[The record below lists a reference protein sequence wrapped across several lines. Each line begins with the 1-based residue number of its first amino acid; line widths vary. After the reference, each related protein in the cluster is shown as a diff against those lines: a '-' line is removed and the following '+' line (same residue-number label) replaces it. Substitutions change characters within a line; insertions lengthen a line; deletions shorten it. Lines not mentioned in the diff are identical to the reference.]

1 MERADHMK
9 HRLNYSVERAVM
21 DEECLQEV
29 AHRHPRSSP
38 SYLAS
43 RLKRSM
49 RCSVSSVRA
58 RAASILPVFSWLPH
72 YSRAWAVS
80 DFISGISGGIMHL
93 PQGMAY
99 ALLASVPPVYGLYSS
114 FYPILVY
121 FIFGT
126 SKHISVGTFAVMSV
140 MMGSV
145 AEKLVAENHF
155 STKHNVTNLTTEDVG
170 ALTEERVEV
179 VVALTFLCG
188 LFQVCM
194 GLARFG
200 FVAIYLSDPVV
211 RGFTTAT
218 AIHVMVSQLK
228 YVFGVSPK
236 RYSGPLSLLY
246 TIVDVCILLPQTNLG
261 PLVVFMI
268 STAVLIIV
276 KQLNNTWHHRLRVP
290 IPGELLMVIVATV
303 VSAYVNLDK
312 RFGVETVGEIPS
324 GLRPPTLPDVTLF
337 KDLYADAFI
346 VAIVGYSMVISLGR
360 AFAGKYHYRVDSN
373 QELLALGLS
382 NIVGG
387 LFQCFAV
394 SCSMS
399 RSLVQEASG
408 GRTQVAGA
416 ISALF
421 ILVIILKVGE
431 FFQQLPKAVLASV
444 VIVNL
449 QGMLKQFSDVHT
461 LWRTNRVDM
470 LVWIITLVSTLLLN
484 IDLGLP
490 LAIAFAVLTI
500 IFRTQLP
507 QYSLLGQIPG
517 TDLYRPVEVF
527 SQAKEITGIKIFHSS
542 ATLHFANSELY
553 LAKLSEKVKL
563 PAASVS
569 STNGVVQ
576 HGLGSS
582 ESLATLPAVPH
593 SIILDL
599 SPVNFLD
606 TVAVKTLKSILND
619 YGTLGVEVYFASCQ
633 ACVMKQLEQSDF
645 FTGAVT
651 KRCFFASV
659 HDAVLHIQGLRT
671 ERCSNSE
678 VAYETIL

>member
-1 MERADHMK
+1 MQHSVAESISSTQELNCHLLYEINWANQLRK
-9 HRLNYSVERAVM
+9 QIPEVKRPIVHRNL
-21 DEECLQEV
+21 
-29 AHRHPRSSP
+29 RSTEKS
-38 SYLAS
+38 A
-43 RLKRSM
+43 
-49 RCSVSSVRA
+49 CSVSSVRA

-553 LAKLSEKVKL
+553 LAKLSEKVKGVTCSWVFFCL
-563 PAASVS
+563 PVS
-569 STNGVVQ
+569 TAFPLRKHRKENGTKQSTETND
-576 HGLGSS
+576 HI
-582 ESLATLPAVPH
+582 
-593 SIILDL
+593 SICQGNTYVCRQI
-599 SPVNFLD
+599 
-606 TVAVKTLKSILND
+606 LKSD
-619 YGTLGVEVYFASCQ
+619 DQTVKFRSCCKMDAVSFSVEHISLHQWKMALQVPSQ
-633 ACVMKQLEQSDF
+633 WNLTMQRHPLLV
-645 FTGAVT
+645 
-651 KRCFFASV
+651 SV
-659 HDAVLHIQGLRT
+659 HKLT
-671 ERCSNSE
+671 
-678 VAYETIL
+678 

>member
-1 MERADHMK
+1 F
-9 HRLNYSVERAVM
+9 
-21 DEECLQEV
+21 EV
-29 AHRHPRSSP
+29 C
-38 SYLAS
+38 YQ
-43 RLKRSM
+43 
-49 RCSVSSVRA
+49 CSVSSVRA

-527 SQAKEITGIKIFHSS
+527 SQITGIKIFHSS

-553 LAKLSEKVKL
+553 LAKLSEKVKGVTFHKL
-563 PAASVS
+563 SYFIEHMKKRRSKQAWKAMKAAEMFN

-582 ESLATLPAVPH
+582 ESLTPLPAVPH

-606 TVAVKTLKSILND
+606 TVAVKTLKSVRDAVVSLF
-619 YGTLGVEVYFASCQ
+619 LFSCLT

-659 HDAVLHIQGLRT
+659 HDAVLHIQGL
-671 ERCSNSE
+671 
-678 VAYETIL
+678 ILTNRIYY

>member
-1 MERADHMK
+1 
-9 HRLNYSVERAVM
+9 S
-21 DEECLQEV
+21 Q
-29 AHRHPRSSP
+29 P
-38 SYLAS
+38 SANSISL
-43 RLKRSM
+43 
-49 RCSVSSVRA
+49 SSVRA

-470 LVWIITLVSTLLLN
+470 VLVWIITLVSTLLLN

-553 LAKLSEKVKL
+553 LAKLSEKGMTGWYCLLAEFYQKQRTMASKKETKML
-563 PAASVS
+563 PRNTWA
-569 STNGVVQ
+569 
-576 HGLGSS
+576 GLDD
-582 ESLATLPAVPH
+582 LTPLPAVPH

-633 ACVMKQLEQSDF
+633 GVSQQLEQSDF

-659 HDAVLHIQGLRT
+659 HDAVLHIQGL
-671 ERCSNSE
+671 
-678 VAYETIL
+678 ILTNRIYY